1 MHCSFLCD
9 GVENLLSK
17 VFLKPLRAEYCCRDD
32 AEVVA
37 EGEEIQVLV
46 TNLLCANEDAGNIRF
61 GATADTV
68 VRTYLDEYKP
78 EHVFRL
84 LKSGI
89 GMDKVY
95 LHRGS
100 RVVAMFFIAGVAGDP
115 AERHG
120 RGAAERKRGHD
131 HVPDEARPARYDG

>member
-1 MHCSFLCD
+1 M
-9 GVENLLSK
+9 
-17 VFLKPLRAEYCCRDD
+17 
-32 AEVVA
+32 A

-46 TNLLCANEDAGNIRF
+46 TNLPRANEDAGNIRF

-100 RVVAMFFIAGVAGDP
+100 RVAAMFFIAGVAGTLLS
-115 AERHG
+115 
-120 RGAAERKRGHD
+120 
-131 HVPDEARPARYDG
+131 VMDEIDTTFAREQKAQNPRISKYTKKYHR